1 LKILHISTR
10 DYGGAAIAAI
20 RLHLALLK
28 EGVDSEML
36 FLERK
41 NPDIPASR
49 SFYQEVDL
57 SKNYWTR
64 KFKSLIQKISSPYA
78 KSHRN
83 EIKLAGR
90 NTDQGMFSLNQ
101 TDIDI
106 SDHPSVKHTDIIHL
120 HWCSRFVDFSS
131 FPKINKPIVWTLHD
145 MNPFTGGCHFSK
157 GCKKYEKECKN
168 CPQIKGTNN
177 PDHAWLDQE
186 YKRKHLE
193 GISPIITAPSVW
205 MKNCS
210 EKSSL
215 FGNYRNIALP
225 NSVDQEIFK
234 PLEKVFCRILLNW
247 PLDKKIL
254 LFVSEEIDNPRKGF
268 DLLLDALQSMRN
280 PEILTFVIGISCV
293 PVTNNPNIIY
303 QGRIFDERLLSAAYS
318 AVDALVIPS
327 REDNLPNTM
336 LESLACGTPV
346 ISFPVGGIPEI
357 ITQGVN
363 GLLADKVNS
372 ECLAKSILEFFRKEK
387 NFDKQYISEE
397 ARKFFSTQIQAKSF
411 RELYQQLF
419 N

>member
-1 LKILHISTR
+1 
-10 DYGGAAIAAI
+10 
-20 RLHLALLK
+20 
-28 EGVDSEML
+28 
-36 FLERK
+36 
-41 NPDIPASR
+41 
-49 SFYQEVDL
+49 
-57 SKNYWTR
+57 
-64 KFKSLIQKISSPYA
+64 
-78 KSHRN
+78 
-83 EIKLAGR
+83 
-90 NTDQGMFSLNQ
+90 
-101 TDIDI
+101 
-106 SDHPSVKHTDIIHL
+106 
-120 HWCSRFVDFSS
+120 
-131 FPKINKPIVWTLHD
+131 
-145 MNPFTGGCHFSK
+145 
-157 GCKKYEKECKN
+157 
-168 CPQIKGTNN
+168 
-177 PDHAWLDQE
+177 
-186 YKRKHLE
+186 
-193 GISPIITAPSVW
+193 
-205 MKNCS
+205 
-210 EKSSL
+210 
-215 FGNYRNIALP
+215 
-225 NSVDQEIFK
+225 
-234 PLEKVFCRILLNW
+234 
-247 PLDKKIL
+247 
-254 LFVSEEIDNPRKGF
+254 
-268 DLLLDALQSMRN
+268 MRN